1 MSEDENKDASTALP
15 VRPAISLHGAQTDH
29 PANSLSAASD
39 AIKSS
44 DQSHVGVAQRLAD
57 QAIESIEA
65 GLPEAGDQ
73 EILETDEGD
82 PNAPASDLVVED
94 DSADDDSSDEDE

>member
-1 MSEDENKDASTALP
+1 MTEDENKDAAEATPSAA
-15 VRPAISLHGAQTDH
+15 PAVILHGAQTAH
-29 PANSLSAASD
+29 PANSLSAAGD

-44 DQSHVGVAQRLAD
+44 DQSHVGVAARLVD
-57 QAIESIEA
+57 QAIESAEA

-73 EILETDEGD
+73 EILEMGD